1 MLFNI
6 VILIFQT
13 PYPRLFRLVDFYVI
27 IGMVYIYKQTYCI
40 VGAAKY
46 PGFRTPIE
54 MTEKIISTNTPPSSS
69 EKTPEDQVL
78 AKRKLAIKQ
87 MYLSQGIETGA
98 IIFTL
103 VTLVILYWGWKADLE
118 NYITAESG
126 LGYWLGIV
134 GGVAMLLTFIFALRK
149 RLKSMSKWKTT
160 AKFWFTAHM
169 IFGVVGPVAILFHS
183 NFGLGSS
190 LNEQVAM
197 ISMLI
202 ILVSGIVGR
211 YVHDKTRYG
220 LYKQEAALEQ
230 LQLVKLVTENE
241 LSHLNEINP
250 DLFKNILKYNDTIKL
265 DSSGLIKSFFRM
277 LSLNTHTRISN
288 ALAKQDLKKA
298 CKQIATQEQWSP
310 SQYRKTFNKANHFL
324 TVHYSAVR
332 KIASFSFYERLFSIW
347 FFLHIPLFYMLI
359 VSVIFHI
366 IAVHMFSAHGF

>member
-1 MLFNI
+1 MFTNR
-6 VILIFQT
+6 ILCKFI
-13 PYPRLFRLVDFYVI
+13 
-27 IGMVYIYKQTYCI
+27 K
-40 VGAAKY
+40 
-46 PGFRTPIE
+46 
-54 MTEKIISTNTPPSSS
+54 MTEKAISNNVPLSSP
-69 EKTPEDQVL
+69 EVIPEDQVL
-78 AKRKLAIKQ
+78 AKRKLEITK

-103 VTLVILYWGWKADLE
+103 VTLAILYWGWQADLE

-126 LGYWLGIV
+126 LGYWLGIF
-134 GGVAMLLTFIFALRK
+134 GGVVMLLTFIFALRK
-149 RLKSMSKWKTT
+149 RLKVMSKWKTT

-202 ILVSGIVGR
+202 ILVSGIIGR
-211 YVHDKTRYG
+211 YVHDKIRYG

-230 LQLVKLVTENE
+230 LQLVRLVTENE
-241 LSHLNEINP
+241 LAHLNQINP
-250 DLFKNILKYNDTIKL
+250 DLFKNILKYNDTITL
-265 DSSGLIKSFFRM
+265 DSSGLIKSLFRM

-288 ALAKQDLKKA
+288 ALAKQELKKA
-298 CKQIATQEQWSP
+298 CKQIAAQENWSP
-310 SQYRKTFNKANHFL
+310 KQYRKIFNKANNFL
-324 TVHYSAVR
+324 TVHYAIVR

-359 VSVIFHI
+359 ISVIFHI